1 MKHNISNE
9 TFTGANGR
17 NSLIDFTLP
26 ENFNGHILL
35 FVHGFMGFKDWGPWN
50 LVQEYFIQKGFGF
63 CKFNTSH
70 NGGTTENGIDFP
82 DPETFGNNTYSN
94 EVEDVQKVLDWIDTK
109 VKHWSGHIIG
119 HSKGGA
125 IALICGE
132 QIEKIRSISTWAS
145 IASIGERF
153 PKGELLEEWKT
164 KGVRYI
170 KNGRTLQELPQ
181 KYSLY
186 LDYMENEK
194 SFDLERIC
202 KNLQKPIFVAHGE
215 KDTSVDINNG
225 QRLADWAGIELNTI
239 HGTDHVFGSR
249 HPWEQTDLPS
259 PLLNLCQ
266 QTEIFILDIEI

>member
-1 MKHNISNE
+1 MKIENDIY
-9 TFTGANGR
+9 TGALGR
-17 NSLIDFTLP
+17 KNLIDLEIP
-26 ENFNGHILL
+26 ENFNGEVVL
-35 FVHGFMGFKDWGPWN
+35 FIHGFMGFKDWGAWN

-82 DPETFGNNTYSN
+82 DPEAFGNNTYSN
-94 EVEDVQKVLDWIDTK
+94 ELEDVKRVVEWIGK
-109 VKHWSGHIIG
+109 KASNWKGHLIG

-181 KYSLY
+181 NYSLY

-225 QRLADWAGIELNTI
+225 QRLADWAEIALNTI
-239 HGTDHVFGSR
+239 SGTDHVFGSK
-249 HPWEQTDLPS
+249 HPWEQTALPCTLLDLCQRTAGF
-259 PLLNLCQ
+259 LNLMK
-266 QTEIFILDIEI
+266 